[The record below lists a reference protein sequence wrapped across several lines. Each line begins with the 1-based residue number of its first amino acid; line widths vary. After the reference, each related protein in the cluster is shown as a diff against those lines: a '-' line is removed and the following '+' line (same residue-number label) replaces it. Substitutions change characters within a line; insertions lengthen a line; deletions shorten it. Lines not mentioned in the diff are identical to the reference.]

1 MTLENCPYRRLAEDH
16 RELVCGMN
24 YEVIAG
30 LLEAVGVSGVSARL
44 DPASGRCCVTLVS
57 SEVPTELAAG
67 SADAIG

>member
-1 MTLENCPYRRLAEDH
+1 
-16 RELVCGMN
+16 MN